1 MQETMP
7 NYVNYIATALSI
19 IGGVIAIWQAYI
31 ATTQANKVQA
41 YRDEII
47 TVRKAVD
54 FSSVETVLSRT
65 INLISKYGPAAS
77 TSSLIGVNPQKD
89 AEEVQHFITTLRRNK
104 SLFEGYLSEIDHFCE
119 NLSQLVNDLVN
130 AYPANPH
137 NMRDIGTTLYHR
149 LTDFSPALKGNLDH
163 LREKL

>member
-1 MQETMP
+1 MADTIT
-7 NYVNYIATALSI
+7 YIATTLSI
-19 IGGVIAIWQAYI
+19 IGGVIAIWQAYV
-31 ATTQANKVQA
+31 ATTQATKVEA

-54 FSSVETVLSRT
+54 FSSIETVLSRT

-77 TSSLIGVNPQKD
+77 TSSLVGVNPQKD

-104 SLFEGYLSEIDHFCE
+104 PLFDGYLSEIDDFCT
-119 NLSQLVNDLVN
+119 NLSDLVSELVSS
-130 AYPANPH
+130 YPSNPED
-137 NMRDIGTTLYHR
+137 MRDKGTKLYHR

-163 LREKL
+163 LREKAP